1 VAGLHVFANALC
13 LQTSDSFEE
22 IFTGLELASGADMVL
37 QSVDLAEFDGEP
49 R

>member
-1 VAGLHVFANALC
+1 MLYVSKPVVF
-13 LQTSDSFEE
+13 FEE